1 MINLKRLRLKKK
13 LLQKDLANSIGIAP
27 PYYSMI
33 EGKKRTPSI
42 RVAKKLGQILDFSWE
57 DLFSEEKANNSFNF
71 KAKRIEKD
79 LTIDD
84 ISILTNISKADYIA
98 IENGKKEPNNEELE
112 LLKSIL
118 NL

>member
-1 MINLKRLRLKKK
+1 MRKNKHFT
-13 LLQKDLANSIGIAP
+13 QTDLANLVGISTG
-27 PYYSMI
+27 YYSML
-33 EGKKRTPSI
+33 EAGRRQPSVK
-42 RVAKKLGQILDFSWE
+42 VAKKIAEILNFPWE